1 MRRFSVGMIIA
12 CLSVALTTAV
22 QAKEEAPEGY
32 EDAPQAD
39 AKPAAPARGMGA
51 AAQPRPVPA
60 AAVVGLTLSADKKD
74 ADENANPHVL
84 QLEKQF
90 RPQFDQM
97 LRIEIAFARRAC
109 NMDDAQR
116 KAVAEAGEKCVPS
129 ILRQCAIAQ
138 HKMETGGFRPDSTPN
153 ATRLLREQLGGVI
166 KKLLRPEQVEQYR
179 RESRDRDANRKRA
192 VVRYMVAK
200 ADQTLSLSVEQRER
214 LVFTLTRDYS
224 DGWEQSLPLW
234 LNNPHLVP
242 LVPDA
247 QILPLLNDKQ
257 AAIWRDIPKNN
268 HMVWHMWMMQSG
280 LATIQ
285 EP

>member
-12 CLSVALTTAV
+12 CLSVALTTV

-39 AKPAAPARGMGA
+39 AKPVTPARARGA
-51 AAQPRPVPA
+51 AVQPRPVPA
-60 AAVVGLTLSADKKD
+60 VVAPPPALPADKNS
-74 ADENANPHVL
+74 ADENVNPHVL

-116 KAVAEAGEKCVPS
+116 GAVAKAGEKCVS
-129 ILRQCAIAQ
+129 SVLRQCAIAQ
-138 HKMETGGFRPDSTPN
+138 HKMETGGFQSDSMPN
-153 ATRLLREQLGGVI
+153 ATRLLREQLGEVV
-166 KKLLRPEQVEQYR
+166 KKTLRPEQVEQYR
-179 RESRDRDANRKRA
+179 RESQKRTANLKRA
-192 VVRYMVAK
+192 VIRYMVSK
-200 ADQTLSLSVEQRER
+200 ADQTLSLSVEQRDK
-214 LVFTLTRDYS
+214 LVLALSKDYS
-224 DGWEQSLPLW
+224 DSWEQSLPLW
-234 LNNPHLVP
+234 LHNPHLVP

-247 QILPLLNDKQ
+247 QILPLLNETQ
-257 AAIWRDIPKNN
+257 AAIWRETPKNN
-268 HMVWHMWMMQSG
+268 HVFGQMWMMQLG
-280 LATIQ
+280 VATIQ